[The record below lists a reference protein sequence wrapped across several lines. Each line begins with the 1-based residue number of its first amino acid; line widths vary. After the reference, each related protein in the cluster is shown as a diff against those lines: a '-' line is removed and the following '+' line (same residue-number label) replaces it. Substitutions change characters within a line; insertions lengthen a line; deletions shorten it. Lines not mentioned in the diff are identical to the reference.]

1 MRVYSFYLAVETVRI
16 VSGHT
21 GGMAAK
27 VLAGVAIAAAAAGFA
42 VASLA
47 GPDKHGASVR
57 RFTVK
62 SRLVGR
68 SLHEIGVVPAGLA
81 TGERRPMLVFLH
93 GRGTGPGSSLSGE
106 FYAGL
111 ARLGKRAPVVVA
123 MDGGDHSYWH
133 DRRDGRWG
141 SYVLKEAI
149 PEAVRRLPVDSSRGA
164 IGGVSMGGRRG
175 VRPPRARAVLPPGA
189 GPPAELARHRRF
201 CAVGGHSPAFWL
213 SSGQTA
219 PGAFDNARDF
229 RRHSVYRWVRRHR
242 HPYGSTPLWIDRGR
256 SDPFTSYDAAVVRA
270 LRARGAKL
278 SSHGWPGAH
287 TGKYWRAHMARYL
300 RFYARA
306 LARC

>member
-27 VLAGVAIAAAAAGFA
+27 VLAGRGIAAAAAGFA

-57 RFTVK
+57 NFTVK

-81 TGERRPMLVFLH
+81 SGEKRPLLVFLH
-93 GRGTGPGSSLSGE
+93 RRGTGPASSLSDE
-106 FYAGL
+106 FFAGL

-149 PEAVRRLPVDSSRGA
+149 PEAVRRLPVDSSRVA
-164 IGGVSMGGRRG
+164 IGGISMGGY
-175 VRPPRARAVLPPGA
+175 GA
-189 GPPAELARHRRF
+189 FELARHRRF
-201 CAVGGHSPAFWL
+201 CAVGGHSPALWL
-213 SSGQTA
+213 SAG
-219 PGAFDNARDF
+219 GAGA
-229 RRHSVYRWVRRHR
+229 
-242 HPYGSTPLWIDRGR
+242 G
-256 SDPFTSYDAAVVRA
+256 A
-270 LRARGAKL
+270 LGEPRE
-278 SSHGWPGAH
+278 
-287 TGKYWRAHMARYL
+287 
-300 RFYARA
+300 
-306 LARC
+306 C

>member
-1 MRVYSFYLAVETVRI
+1 
-16 VSGHT
+16 
-21 GGMAAK
+21 MAAK
-27 VLAGVAIAAAAAGFA
+27 VLVGVAIVAAAAGFA
-42 VASLA
+42 VGSSA
-47 GPDKHGASVR
+47 GPDRHGASVR

-62 SRLVGR
+62 SSLVHR
-68 SLHEIGVVPAGLA
+68 SLHEIAVVPAGLA
-81 TGERRPMLVFLH
+81 AGEKRPMLVFLH
-93 GRGTGPGSSLSGE
+93 GRSTRPGSVLTPE

-123 MDGGDHSYWH
+123 LDGGDHSYWH

-141 SYVLKEAI
+141 SYVLREAI
-149 PEAVRRLPVDSSRGA
+149 PAAERRLPVDSSRVA
-164 IGGVSMGGRRG
+164 IGGISMGGY
-175 VRPPRARAVLPPGA
+175 GA
-189 GPPAELARHRRF
+189 FELARQRRF

-213 SSGQTA
+213 SFGQTA

-229 RRHSVYRWVRRHR
+229 RRHSVYRFITRRR
-242 HPYGSTPLWIDRGR
+242 HPYGKTPIWIDRGR

-270 LRARGAKL
+270 LKSRGARL
-278 SSHGWPGAH
+278 SSHVWRGAH